1 MGGISI
7 LGIIGGVLY
16 VIVGLLVARA
26 LISWFPDTRGHPLVQ
41 LLHELTDPIMLPLR
55 RLIPPIGNIDISL
68 MIAVFFLMTLARL
81 LSRL

>member
-16 VIVGLLVARA
+16 VIAGLLVARA
-26 LISWFPDTRGHPLVQ
+26 LISWFPDARGHPLVQ

-55 RLIPPIGNIDISL
+55 RLIPPVGNIDISL